1 MKLQI
6 IVMYQQTQLI
16 CIWDQELAFYLMLS
30 QIEPLTISSRIHTE
44 GNRRLKTESVL
55 GIQLKTR
62 TTEIEV

>member
-6 IVMYQQTQLI
+6 IVMYQQTQSI

-30 QIEPLTISSRIHTE
+30 QIEPLKISSRIHTE

>member
-1 MKLQI
+1 
-6 IVMYQQTQLI
+6 MYQQTQLI

-30 QIEPLTISSRIHTE
+30 QTEPLTISSCIHME

>member
-1 MKLQI
+1 
-6 IVMYQQTQLI
+6 MYQQTQLI

-62 TTEIEV
+62 STEIEV